1 MSLQRSSVTL
11 TRRTT
16 EMSWR
21 RTTEKSLDIS
31 FETSLMCLEHML
43 MVGRCYGKMRRYHY
57 VPLWLRRD
65 VLLRRLGDIPPRRC
79 WVFHS
84 RPTSDVVGVNKKALI
99 RRHDVLLPSG
109 SDLNAVSQGANKKKR
124 EKRKLK
130 RLDLS
135 CFLVKNI
142 FGDDGFQICLF
153 IKYILTL
160 YFNVKVKRR
169 QVHWLCYWLEMT
181 YCILHDIKLSRYKI
195 GIQFNKMCFSSRAKQ
210 LRDQSCN
217 YLHCLWFR

>member
-84 RPTSDVVGVNKKALI
+84 RPTSDVVGVNRKALI
-99 RRHDVLLPSG
+99 RRRHDVLLPSG
-109 SDLNAVSQGANKKKR
+109 NDLNAVHKVLTKTKR
-124 EKRKLK
+124 EKRKTKKARFKLF
-130 RLDLS
+130 S
-135 CFLVKNI
+135 C
-142 FGDDGFQICLF
+142 
-153 IKYILTL
+153 
-160 YFNVKVKRR
+160 
-169 QVHWLCYWLEMT
+169 
-181 YCILHDIKLSRYKI
+181 
-195 GIQFNKMCFSSRAKQ
+195 
-210 LRDQSCN
+210 
-217 YLHCLWFR
+217 